1 MPEES
6 KVDFSVAFTG
16 GRFGEELI
24 QSIANTNFRIGNWK
38 ILQTDERV
46 SSKEEDLIQSKIIK
60 GISKCNGFSEEN
72 LIFFPFGKNYL
83 DELEAFE
90 RRLQQ
95 SKIDELDICFLSIGE
110 DGHLAGHFH
119 NSRGYKN
126 SIFCFN
132 TNSPKPPRTR
142 LSFKVSWLM
151 KAKKI
156 ILVSI
161 GQKKHKE
168 LKRLLGRRGL
178 HSQIIKSKD
187 LIIITDLVM

>member
-1 MPEES
+1 MKLIKANSLKDASLYSLEFLPEES

-132 TNSPKPPRTR
+132 IFEIL
-142 LSFKVSWLM
+142 LSYLFVKFNY
-151 KAKKI
+151 
-156 ILVSI
+156 
-161 GQKKHKE
+161 
-168 LKRLLGRRGL
+168 R
-178 HSQIIKSKD
+178 
-187 LIIITDLVM
+187 